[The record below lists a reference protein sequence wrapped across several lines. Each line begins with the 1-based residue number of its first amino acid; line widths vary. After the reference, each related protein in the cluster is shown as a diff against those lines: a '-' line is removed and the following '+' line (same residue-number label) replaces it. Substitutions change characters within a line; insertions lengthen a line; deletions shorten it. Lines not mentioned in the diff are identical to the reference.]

1 MTATPAVI
9 VGVDLGGTKVRA
21 GRVEE
26 GLCAHA
32 SLVLQ
37 DQGDAEGVLQDV
49 FSTIDQVITP
59 EVKGI
64 GIGVPSVV
72 DPVKG
77 IVYSVTNIPSWQ
89 EVHLKDILEARFRVP
104 VQVNNDANCFALGEY
119 HYGLG
124 QHSRHLVG
132 LILGTGLGA
141 GLIVRGRLFNGANC
155 GAGEIGNLT
164 CGDNNLEYLVSG
176 PRFDRRYGVD
186 GRTLLARAQAG
197 DPAACQAFA
206 EFGTDLGIVIKTVLY
221 AYDPDTIVL
230 GGSVSQAFPF
240 FQSSLL
246 ESLKEFAFP
255 HVLDHLRILQS
266 RDPHIPILGAAALCL
281 DAAS

>member
-1 MTATPAVI
+1 MTGKPAVL

-21 GRVEE
+21 GRVER
-26 GLCAHA
+26 GLSAHA

-37 DQGDAEGVLQDV
+37 DKGDADGVLKEV
-49 FSTIDQVITP
+49 SAAIGQVMTP
-59 EVKGI
+59 DVKGI

-72 DPVKG
+72 DSAKG

-89 EVHLKDILEARFRVP
+89 EVHLKDILEARFQVP

-124 QHSRHLVG
+124 QQSRHLVG
-132 LILGTGLGA
+132 LVLGTGLGA
-141 GLIVRGRLFNGANC
+141 GLIVRGRLFEGAHC

-164 CGDNNLEYLVSG
+164 HGDQSLEHLVSG

-186 GRTLLARAQAG
+186 GGTLLGRAQQG
-197 DPAACQAFA
+197 DSAARQAFTD
-206 EFGTDLGIVIKTVLY
+206 FGTDLGIVIKAVLY
-221 AYDPDTIVL
+221 AYDPDTIIL
-230 GGSVSQAFPF
+230 GGSVSQAFPY
-240 FQSSLL
+240 FQASLR
-246 ESLKEFAFP
+246 ESLKDFAFP
-255 HVLDHLRILQS
+255 HVLDHLRLLPSQ
-266 RDPHIPILGAAALCL
+266 DPHIPILGAAALCL